1 MLFTSW
7 DFLFFFLPIA
17 LFGYWTL
24 SHLGRAGGASWL
36 ILASIVFYGFFAPS
50 LVILLLCSIAFN
62 YLVSVGIRSLMA
74 KPSLQQALLFFG
86 ITADLGALF
95 YYKYFFA
102 LFSFVDGLA
111 FNGLHGM
118 QAIILPLG
126 ISFFTFTQIG
136 YLIDCKAGV
145 TEENSLLDYILF
157 VTFFPH
163 LIAGPILHHSEM
175 MPQFADRSIYGLR
188 ADNLGAGFSF
198 FTLGMLKKILFA
210 DPLAALNASGFAAA
224 EHIQVLGAWGTVLG
238 YSLQLYFDFS
248 GYSDMA
254 IGLALMFNIK
264 FPANFNSPYK
274 ARNIIDF
281 WQRWHM
287 TLTRYLTLYL
297 YNPIAMGLRRRR
309 MDRGHSMSRK
319 AMETP
324 HAFVTLVAMPT
335 VFTMGLAGLWHGAG
349 FQFVIFGLLHG
360 FYLVV
365 NHGWRMYGPKPSKT
379 PRAWLAR
386 QAIVVSQVTITF
398 LAVLLAQVFFR
409 ADSTSQALDMLS
421 GMFGLHGFEHAL
433 PVPRTVMNVST
444 KLNAL
449 LQPFGFSLFVPV
461 FNPYAVQAF
470 RIVLG
475 FVIVWSLPNTQQIM
489 ALAKPIL
496 GKMPPM
502 APRLL
507 LWRPSVPWALTIGGS
522 AIVALLSLSGT
533 TEFLYFQF

>member
-17 LFGYWTL
+17 LFGYWVL
-24 SHLGRAGGASWL
+24 SHFGRPGGAAWL
-36 ILASIVFYGFFAPS
+36 ILASIVFYGFFAPG

-62 YLVSVGIRSLMA
+62 YLISVGIRSNA
-74 KPSLQQALLFFG
+74 GRPALQQALLVFG
-86 ITADLGALF
+86 IAADLGALF
-95 YYKYFFA
+95 YYKYFYA
-102 LFSFVDGLA
+102 LFSFFDGLVFQGA
-111 FNGLHGM
+111 HGL

-145 TEENSLLDYILF
+145 TEDNKLLDYILF

-175 MPQFADRSIYGLR
+175 MPQFSNRQIYGMR
-188 ADNLGAGFSF
+188 ADSLGAGFSY
-198 FTLGMLKKILFA
+198 FTLGMIKKVVIA
-210 DPLAALNASGFAAA
+210 DPLATLNASGFAAA
-224 EHIQVLGAWGTVLG
+224 DQVQLLGAWGSALG

-254 IGLALMFNIK
+254 IGLALMFNVK

-297 YNPIAMGLRRRR
+297 YNPIAMNLRRRR
-309 MDRGHSMSRK
+309 MGRGHSMSRK

-324 HAFVTLVAMPT
+324 HAFVTLVALPT
-335 VFTMGLAGLWHGAG
+335 VFTMGLAGVWHGAG
-349 FQFVIFGLLHG
+349 FQFVVFGLLHG
-360 FYLVV
+360 FYLVI
-365 NHGWRMYGPKPSKT
+365 NHCWRMYGPKPSKVR
-379 PRAWLAR
+379 RAAMAHYSIL
-386 QAIVVSQVTITF
+386 VFQVLLTF
-398 LAVLLAQVFFR
+398 FAVLVAQVFFR
-409 ADSTSQALDMLS
+409 AASTSQALAMLS
-421 GMFGLHGFEHAL
+421 AMFGLHGIEHAL
-433 PVPRTVMNVST
+433 PVPHTLFAMSG
-444 KLNAL
+444 KFQSMLA
-449 LQPFGFSLFVPV
+449 PFGLSLYVPV
-461 FNPYAVQAF
+461 PNPFAEQAL
-470 RIVLG
+470 RIVIG
-475 FVIVWSLPNTQQIM
+475 FAIVWFLPNTQQIM
-489 ALAKPIL
+489 AVAQPIL
-496 GKMPPM
+496 GKMPPL

-507 LWRPSVPWALTIGGS
+507 RWRPSMPWALTMGG
-522 AIVALLSLSGT
+522 AAAVALLSLSGT